1 MAKKF
6 SLAYLTIPG
15 VNPMDQIRI
24 AKECGYDYVSLRT
37 IPMHLPGEPEFLLDK
52 DPELFEATKKA
63 LKEYDMPLMDIE
75 LARVR
80 PDLDIDEYEPAF
92 EKAAEL
98 GGTDVLGSIWT
109 RDKAFYIE
117 KVGKICEM
125 AKKYG
130 LKYNV
135 EFLPWAGV
143 RNLQEAITLV
153 DTVGADNLYIMV
165 DTLHAGRAG
174 VTGAELAR
182 KYHENNDVIHCI
194 MAHHNDVEPQ
204 TVEAVLVQAADAI
217 SAARPGARR
226 ESLEN
231 YIKRLTKLEEIANSF
246 SGVDKCFAIQSGR
259 EVRIMVKPE
268 DVTDE
273 GTKVLAK
280 EIAKRIEKEM
290 EYPGQIRVNVIRE
303 TRCTEY
309 AK

>member
-15 VNPMDQIRI
+15 TNPMDQIRI
-24 AKECGYDYVSLRT
+24 AKESGYDYVSLRT

-52 DPELFEATKKA
+52 DPALFEATKKA

-80 PDLDIDEYEPAF
+80 PDLDIEEYEPAF

-109 RDKAFYIE
+109 RDKAFYVE
-117 KVGKICEM
+117 KVGRIAEM

-130 LKYNV
+130 LCYNV

-143 RNLQEAITLV
+143 RNLQEDITLV

-174 VTGAELAR
+174 VTGAELKRTDPKYFRFIHLCDGPAGPDGDPVLDNIKDELMLFTAR
-182 KYHENNDVIHCI
+182 EGRLY
-194 MAHHNDVEPQ
+194 
-204 TVEAVLVQAADAI
+204 
-217 SAARPGARR
+217 PG
-226 ESLEN
+226 EGVMD
-231 YIKRLTKLEEIANSF
+231 IA
-246 SGVDKCFAIQSGR
+246 G
-259 EVRIMVKPE
+259 MVKALPDIPLSIE
-268 DVTDE
+268 
-273 GTKVLAK
+273 LPNL
-280 EIAKRIEKEM
+280 KRIEELGVAGHAK
-290 EYPGQIRVNVIRE
+290 
-303 TRCTEY
+303 RCLDT
-309 AK
+309 AKAYFAANGIE